1 MFFFNQKC
9 ADESIDKNIILSPFS
24 VAIALALLSQ
34 IAQHNTLTQIL
45 RGLHLGNDK
54 SIVATRVS
62 EQNNLLSERA
72 GETILS
78 IVNQLYIKNGL
89 QIKKSFRDVA
99 INQFKSDAE
108 SLDFSNSQAAA
119 SKINAFVESKTNNKI
134 KNLFAPGDLAAD
146 TSMIIV
152 NVIYFKG
159 LWDIDFPVHRTLT
172 GDFFT
177 DQTNKIQVD
186 FMTESDGFRYAE
198 LNDLNSKVVELQ
210 YKRSNMSFVVVL
222 PNGRTDLSA
231 LESSLQNYD
240 FNRIT
245 AQIRDEYVQ
254 VTLPKFKFE
263 YEIDLSNV
271 LQKVGIH
278 SISNVKQ
285 KCFI

>member
-1 MFFFNQKC
+1 M
-9 ADESIDKNIILSPFS
+9 
-24 VAIALALLSQ
+24 LSQ
-34 IAQHNTLTQIL
+34 FAQNNTLTQIL

-54 SIVATRVS
+54 SLIATQFS

-72 GETILS
+72 GKSILS

-89 QIKKSFRDVA
+89 QIKSSFRDVA
-99 INQFKSDAE
+99 VNQFKSGIE
-108 SLDFSNSQAAA
+108 SVDFSKSQAAA
-119 SKINAFVESKTNNKI
+119 SRINSFVESKTNDKI
-134 KNLFAPGDLAAD
+134 KNLFGPEDIAAD

-159 LWDIDFPVHRTLT
+159 LWDIDFPIHRTLP

-177 DQTNKIQVD
+177 DETNKIQVD
-186 FMTESDGFRYAE
+186 FMTESDGYRYAE

-210 YKRSNMSFVVVL
+210 YKRSNISFIVVL
-222 PNGRTDLSA
+222 PNSRTGLPA
-231 LESSLQNYD
+231 LESSLHHYD

-245 AQIRDEYVQ
+245 TRFCDEYVQ

-271 LQKVGIH
+271 LQKVGA
-278 SISNVKQ
+278 
-285 KCFI
+285 FIQQ

>member
-1 MFFFNQKC
+1 M
-9 ADESIDKNIILSPFS
+9 
-24 VAIALALLSQ
+24 LSQ
-34 IAQHNTLTQIL
+34 IAQNNTLTQIL

-54 SIVATRVS
+54 SLIAARLS

-89 QIKKSFRDVA
+89 QTKKSFRDIA
-99 INQFKSDAE
+99 INQFKSGVE

-119 SKINAFVESKTNNKI
+119 LKINSFVESKTNSKI
-134 KNLFAPGDLAAD
+134 KNLFAPRELTAD

-159 LWDIDFPVHRTLT
+159 LWDIDFPVHRTLP

-198 LNDLNSKVVELQ
+198 LNDLNSKVVELK
-210 YKRSNMSFVVVL
+210 YKRSNMSLVVVL
-222 PNGRTDLSA
+222 PNSRTGLSA
-231 LESSLQNYD
+231 LESSLHNYD
-240 FNRIT
+240 FKRIT
-245 AQIRDEYVQ
+245 TQIRDEYVQ

-271 LQKVGIH
+271 LQKVGFH
-278 SISNVKQ
+278 SIQNVKQ
-285 KCFI
+285 KVFI